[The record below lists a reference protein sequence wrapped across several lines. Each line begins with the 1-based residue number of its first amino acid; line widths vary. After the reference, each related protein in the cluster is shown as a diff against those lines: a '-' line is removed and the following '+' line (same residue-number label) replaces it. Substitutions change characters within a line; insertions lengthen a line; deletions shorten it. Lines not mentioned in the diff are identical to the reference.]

1 MENMTFPKSTISEII
16 GLLEAVNDAGGIED
30 AARLAGDYDL
40 ELDEILPSIDGAE
53 LLGFAKV
60 MDGNIE
66 LTPVAQKLIDAGIIE
81 RKKIIRDKVADVEL
95 IKELR
100 NKLIDL
106 SDHKMRKQDALNF
119 LMARISTT
127 DIESY
132 FMSII
137 NWTRYAGIIGYNCD
151 SEEICLIMD
160 QYHESK

>member
-30 AARLAGDYDL
+30 AARLAGDFDL

-66 LTPVAQKLIDAGIIE
+66 LTPVAQKLLDAGIIE
-81 RKKIIRDKVADVEL
+81 RKKIIRYKVADVEL

-119 LMARISTT
+119 LMTRISTT
-127 DIESY
+127 HIESY
-132 FMSII
+132 FRIII
-137 NWTRYAGIIGYNCD
+137 NWTRYAGIIGYNSD
-151 SEEICLIMD
+151 SEEICLIKD
-160 QYHESK
+160 HYQESK